1 MLQRIQTLLLAV
13 VAVAMAAV
21 TASLPIWEKSSAS
34 LNEKVR
40 LTAFNLEHLKGEA
53 TVSNNS
59 TAVIGIIAIIV
70 VCIAIFSITQYKKRV
85 LQMTLGVV
93 NSVVIAVSLGYTFYQ
108 VFKVGVPMFEPA
120 SQGDYGSGFMAM
132 VVALLANMIANRFIR
147 RDEMLV
153 KSADRMR

>member
-1 MLQRIQTLLLAV
+1 MLQRIQTLLLLV
-13 VAVAMAAV
+13 VAVAMASV
-21 TASLPIWEKSSAS
+21 TALPIWEKSSAT
-34 LNEKVR
+34 LNEKVQ
-40 LTAFNLEHLKGEA
+40 LSAFNLEHLKGNACVLA
-53 TVSNNS
+53 TS
-59 TAVIGIIAIIV
+59 TAVIGVLAILAALV
-70 VCIAIFSITQYKKRV
+70 AIFSITQYKKRV